1 MKKLCIVL
9 AILFVATGTSF
20 AKTKA
25 GGRAFGPAHRANKGN
40 QQGKKDCSGC
50 DKQHAECMKNAA
62 NPQGQGICGT
72 MKQNCQ
78 KQRGC

>member
-1 MKKLCIVL
+1 MKKIYIVL
-9 AILFVATGTSF
+9 TILFFATSASF
-20 AKTKA
+20 AKPK
-25 GGRAFGPAHRANKGN
+25 RAFGPAHRANKGN

-50 DKQHAECMKNAA
+50 DTQHAECMKNAG
-62 NPQGQGICGT
+62 NPQGQGICTT